1 MYASYSCASPVQV
14 SNNSNSSRITVILT
28 LILGSEMALYG
39 PWMVSWQEE
48 HRIVREQ
55 SVFCSSFDHCEWAML
70 TPPPKKRS
78 VFEDHGGQV
87 FIRRRFLFVLGQ
99 TILVSSG
106 SG

>member
-1 MYASYSCASPVQV
+1 MYASYSCASLLQV
-14 SNNSNSSRITVILT
+14 SNYLSSSRITVILT

-39 PWMVSWQEE
+39 PGIVSWQEE

-55 SVFCSSFDHCEWAML
+55 SVFLFFFDYCEWVIV
-70 TPPPKKRS
+70 TPPPKKKS

-87 FIRRRFLFVLGQ
+87 FIRRRLLFVLGER
-99 TILVSSG
+99 ILVSSG